1 LWQHE
6 LVFAWKETLMR
17 FELAR
22 VIASVVVSCV
32 VVGGAL
38 AGDAVQ
44 SGLKPGETVNE
55 FLVHDITGPNRDKS
69 LCYRC
74 KYKESPV
81 VCVFARR
88 PSDALGRLVQQI
100 EVQIEEKKNLKTY
113 VVLMPQN
120 GENLAADLRKL
131 AASAAIKYTPLTI
144 GPGPD
149 GPPAYQISKDADVTI
164 LMWRRG
170 TVRANRAYKGE
181 LTNED
186 INAIVSDIPKILA
199 E

>member
-1 LWQHE
+1 
-6 LVFAWKETLMR
+6 MR

-22 VIASVVVSCV
+22 VIASVGVSAVVIGV
-32 VVGGAL
+32 AV
-38 AGDAVQ
+38 AGEAVQ
-44 SGLKPGETVNE
+44 SGLKPGEAANE

-81 VCVFARR
+81 VCVLARR
-88 PSDALGRLVQQI
+88 PSDALGRLVQQLEI
-100 EVQIEEKKNLKTY
+100 QIEEKKNLKTY

-120 GENLAADLRKL
+120 GENPAVDLRKI
-131 AASAAIKYTPLTI
+131 AANFAVKYTPLTI

-149 GPPAYQISKDADVTI
+149 GPPAYHIARDADFTV

-170 TVRANRAYKGE
+170 IVRASSAYKGE

-186 INAIVSDIPKILA
+186 IKTIVSDIPKLFA
-199 E
+199 N